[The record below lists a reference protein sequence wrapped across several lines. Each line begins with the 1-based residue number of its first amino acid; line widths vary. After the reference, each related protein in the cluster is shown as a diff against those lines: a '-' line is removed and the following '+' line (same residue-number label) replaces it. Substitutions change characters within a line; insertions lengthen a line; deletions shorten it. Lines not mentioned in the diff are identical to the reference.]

1 MTALRCLPQFGVDCR
16 CPRQRIDGL
25 RRASSPFLDLPCD
38 SARSTSSMRSD
49 QLLLPTTSTTSTR
62 ASRVPSIFPR
72 LAPRSPPKT
81 CDLAKETGGPCVSR
95 RKDPLRRVV
104 RVRVWRFRPIAPKP
118 TGPLAS
124 LSLSRSSP
132 AAFAWGRRLRG
143 SQDHVGKCSVKS
155 SPLLWPEMP
164 SIVSF
169 PASSAGSADLESGHV
184 KVSASIQRWCLFA
197 PDRSRFRVSGLMLGA
212 RLRTLPNRVKWKR
225 PLFCAKRPAVDFCYD

>member
-95 RKDPLRRVV
+95 RNDPLRRVV

-132 AAFAWGRRLRG
+132 AAFAWGRETSRKPRPRRQVLREEQPT
-143 SQDHVGKCSVKS
+143 SLARDAFHRQ
-155 SPLLWPEMP
+155 L
-164 SIVSF
+164 
-169 PASSAGSADLESGHV
+169 
-184 KVSASIQRWCLFA
+184 
-197 PDRSRFRVSGLMLGA
+197 SRFFRGE
-212 RLRTLPNRVKWKR
+212 R
-225 PLFCAKRPAVDFCYD
+225 